1 MAIYHSNRAA
11 AGVTE
16 ALSQISATP
25 TALSRRAAPI
35 AGISNIASEVSTQS
49 ANRVITVAVPGM
61 QGARGPQGPEPDLTF
76 LDTAAVKSLTSAD
89 RGSVLEWNG
98 SQYAPSSLL
107 ENDLTISGGNF

>member
-1 MAIYHSNRAA
+1 MAIYHSSRAA
-11 AGVTE
+11 FSVTG
-16 ALSQISATP
+16 APSQISATP
-25 TALSRRAAPI
+25 TALPRRAAPI
-35 AGISNIASEVSTQS
+35 AGISNVASEISNQVP
-49 ANRVITVAVPGM
+49 NRVITVAVPGM

-76 LDTAAVKSLTSAD
+76 LDTAAVRSLTSAD

>member
-1 MAIYHSNRAA
+1 MATYHSSRAA
-11 AGVTE
+11 FAGLGNSTATSGAV
-16 ALSQISATP
+16 AGRPASIS
-25 TALSRRAAPI
+25 
-35 AGISNIASEVSTQS
+35 GISNSVLENSGPLYHVVTVS
-49 ANRVITVAVPGM
+49 VPGM

-76 LDTAAVKSLTSAD
+76 LDTAAVRSLTSAD